1 MNWDKFLEEK
11 ETELKSKGYRKYFQC
26 HKRSDFQYFKTI
38 DKKYQIGIFFYDFRP
53 HYNDINSRISISY
66 ECFLFPGDSRI
77 DLSVSK
83 DISIEEFEKMSEV
96 FYLSM
101 KEFI

>member
-1 MNWDKFLEEK
+1 MNWVKFLEDK
-11 ETELKSKGYRKYFQC
+11 DKELKDKGYRKYFQD

-38 DKKYQIGIFFYDFRP
+38 DKKYQIGIFFYDFRRFDVFQ
-53 HYNDINSRISISY
+53 DIISISY
-66 ECFLFPGDSRI
+66 ECFLFPEDDRI

-83 DISIEEFEKMSEV
+83 DITIEEFEKMAES